1 MYYNVHMKIYCEKC
15 HADITVQC
23 DSLFEKNTVGSV
35 QCPECRKI
43 QSRYISEG
51 DLLLYFA
58 LSETS
63 YIIFSF
69 VPLFVFRTIGIGFI
83 SVAVIMASLVLALM
97 CQKMIS
103 RKVYVNAYN
112 KKELMNTKFKED
124 AEAIKKN
131 LNWQFLLFTVIAFTA
146 FTNEDMQM
154 FFIGIMFLANI
165 ATYIKYYLQLKRER
179 EAK

>member
-1 MYYNVHMKIYCEKC
+1 M
-15 HADITVQC
+15 
-23 DSLFEKNTVGSV
+23 
-35 QCPECRKI
+35 
-43 QSRYISEG
+43 
-51 DLLLYFA
+51 
-58 LSETS
+58 
-63 YIIFSF
+63 
-69 VPLFVFRTIGIGFI
+69 
-83 SVAVIMASLVLALM
+83 LALM

-165 ATYIKYYLQLKRER
+165 AAYIKYYLQLKRER